1 MSSNQNNRG
10 LETIPFQIVNQSG
23 LDAPLY
29 IWIQG
34 IIPIIPYKPPFE
46 YVYVNDLKGNV
57 ADMPKSSTKATFS
70 MLLPAKDT
78 TIALPRLVS
87 LRVYLSFGEQLFT
100 TTSADG
106 NPVSPSGWSPDDP
119 IQGGNYPIL
128 WDFFELTWTRDNPT
142 TTALGA
148 NLTQL
153 DFFGLPLQL
162 DNYGYKP
169 DLKAQE
175 HLKTGFEGNARSTIL
190 KTIKGLGE
198 PWSKLVVPDL
208 NPAFPGIPLRVFSP
222 YHGMELD
229 LFPQNQLETYIDR
242 VWTYYTKK
250 NLRVTVN
257 GRDYTGLVHGEGP
270 NKGLFGFEPPTGYG
284 LQPVMIKNPNTN
296 SRVGFMNARS
306 SLMSFRQNRCQQTRV
321 TSQETLGLGSCDRH

>member
-1 MSSNQNNRG
+1 MNSNQNNRG

-106 NPVSPSGWSPDDP
+106 NPVSPRAGTLM
-119 IQGGNYPIL
+119 IQ
-128 WDFFELTWTRDNPT
+128 F
-142 TTALGA
+142 
-148 NLTQL
+148 
-153 DFFGLPLQL
+153 
-162 DNYGYKP
+162 K
-169 DLKAQE
+169 
-175 HLKTGFEGNARSTIL
+175 
-190 KTIKGLGE
+190 
-198 PWSKLVVPDL
+198 V
-208 NPAFPGIPLRVFSP
+208 GITL
-222 YHGMELD
+222 Y
-229 LFPQNQLETYIDR
+229 LET
-242 VWTYYTKK
+242 
-250 NLRVTVN
+250 
-257 GRDYTGLVHGEGP
+257 
-270 NKGLFGFEPPTGYG
+270 
-284 LQPVMIKNPNTN
+284 
-296 SRVGFMNARS
+296 SRWRMRY
-306 SLMSFRQNRCQQTRV
+306 
-321 TSQETLGLGSCDRH
+321 SQR